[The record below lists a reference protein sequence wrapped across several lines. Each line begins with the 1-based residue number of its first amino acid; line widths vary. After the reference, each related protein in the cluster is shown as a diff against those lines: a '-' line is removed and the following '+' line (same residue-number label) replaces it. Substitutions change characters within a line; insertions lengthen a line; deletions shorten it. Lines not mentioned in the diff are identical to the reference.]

1 MRRSVKKT
9 ISFVVLANMLVAGLV
24 GCGDVSDS
32 SSAAATT
39 KATTAST
46 TSESVSSTTT
56 SATTTETT
64 TTKKTTTESKSKTTT
79 TTKKTEAE
87 TTQQTKQVGGDNGYI
102 EDDNDYGG
110 HNYDDY
116 VEPAQTEA
124 PQTTTQRK
132 TEAATIT
139 TTKATKKE
147 TTTTQDNTDYY
158 VSVGDI
164 YFSGPLDINQIF
176 LENNKG
182 DYVITNVTMVSNS
195 DNAKV
200 DITRHD
206 NYVEVICWEST
217 DVTLSI
223 EVKSK
228 INGKVKYLTT
238 KIVA

>member
-1 MRRSVKKT
+1 M
-9 ISFVVLANMLVAGLV
+9 
-24 GCGDVSDS
+24 
-32 SSAAATT
+32 
-39 KATTAST
+39 
-46 TSESVSSTTT
+46 
-56 SATTTETT
+56 
-64 TTKKTTTESKSKTTT
+64 
-79 TTKKTEAE
+79 
-87 TTQQTKQVGGDNGYI
+87 
-102 EDDNDYGG
+102 
-110 HNYDDY
+110 
-116 VEPAQTEA
+116 
-124 PQTTTQRK
+124 
-132 TEAATIT
+132 
-139 TTKATKKE
+139 
-147 TTTTQDNTDYY
+147 
-158 VSVGDI
+158 SVGDI
-164 YFSGPLDINQIF
+164 YFSGPLDINQVF